1 MGRSNN
7 SFLSGRPSPVMAM
20 VLVASVTAARSWVP
34 TPRLACFSTLA
45 SRNYRQQLD
54 LAAREPWIQSSVRLF
69 GSSGNDGDISVNEK
83 NENNKKKKPE
93 IWRALQ
99 TQPLAPLFPSFDE
112 YTFPSPIDDMLTDL
126 PVGQRIVSFGDVHG
140 DIQALRGFLVTAK
153 VMDPKSSVA
162 DPKWIG
168 GDTICVQTGD
178 ILDRGDDELAC
189 LRVLASLARQAK
201 DAGGS
206 LTVLYGNHESLN
218 AAGMFHYT
226 NPGGNQEIETDI
238 GYTVD
243 STLGTD
249 RWRLQFAGN
258 QPARWAAFEPAHHG
272 ENNNIGAYEST
283 EEVIDDAQ
291 KRAKAAAST
300 MPDCLGGGNESSPV
314 WMRDYSSPPDKEPSN
329 RSAQAMID
337 ACLQKIGPDMKR
349 MVMGHT
355 PQAQINAALKG
366 KAWRI
371 DMGASKGVYV
381 RVPVIDCSGALS
393 TLLCTIKPVISLGG
407 GGIPEVLEIIHGEI
421 EDEINILTVA
431 GGKVNGKERQIVD
444 QFLF

>member
-1 MGRSNN
+1 
-7 SFLSGRPSPVMAM
+7 MAM
-20 VLVASVTAARSWVP
+20 VLVASVKVARSWVP
-34 TPRLACFSTLA
+34 KRTCFSTLA

-54 LAAREPWIQSSVRLF
+54 LAREPCIQSPVRLF
-69 GSSGNDGDISVNEK
+69 GSSGNVGDSTVNEK

-99 TQPLAPLFPSFDE
+99 TQSLAPLFPSSDE

-126 PVGQRIVSFGDVHG
+126 PVGQRVVCFGDVHG
-140 DIQALRGFLVTAK
+140 DIEALCGFLVTAK
-153 VMDPKSSVA
+153 VMDPKSSAA

-258 QPARWAAFEPAHHG
+258 QPARWAAFEPGGLFSQNLLANMKIACVVGRTCFVHAGLTDKHLTQYG
-272 ENNNIGAYEST
+272 SITQMN
-283 EEVIDDAQ
+283 
-291 KRAKAAAST
+291 KAARDWILKREFQFFLDAYLF
-300 MPDCLGGGNESSPV
+300 PSSDL
-314 WMRDYSSPPDKEPSN
+314 R
-329 RSAQAMID
+329 R
-337 ACLQKIGPDMKR
+337 
-349 MVMGHT
+349 
-355 PQAQINAALKG
+355 
-366 KAWRI
+366 
-371 DMGASKGVYV
+371 
-381 RVPVIDCSGALS
+381 
-393 TLLCTIKPVISLGG
+393 LC
-407 GGIPEVLEIIHGEI
+407 
-421 EDEINILTVA
+421 D
-431 GGKVNGKERQIVD
+431 
-444 QFLF
+444 